1 MNLVTSFIIATTTHS
16 KPLLPCFDY
25 LLNLETANGQVLA
38 GRSGADAV
46 RRVGKPINNTASQK
60 FSSKKRRIKLCD
72 S

>member
-38 GRSGADAV
+38 SRSAEHTQSDV
-46 RRVGKPINNTASQK
+46 LESQLITPQAK
-60 FSSKKRRIKLCD
+60 NLVQKKKKNKIM
-72 S
+72 